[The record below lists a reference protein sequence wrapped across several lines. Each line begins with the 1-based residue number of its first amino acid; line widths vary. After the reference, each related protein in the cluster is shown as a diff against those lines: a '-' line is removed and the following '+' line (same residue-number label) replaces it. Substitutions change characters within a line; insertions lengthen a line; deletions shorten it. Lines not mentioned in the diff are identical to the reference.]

1 MHKLQRIT
9 SEFIETE
16 DRIKFTAKCENEQT
30 LVLWVTQRLISRL
43 IAHSLNWLEK
53 ETSELDRAV
62 ILDPESRS
70 NLQGIV
76 QQSARQTLSKQTAV
90 VPEHD
95 SQSFLVQEIDIN
107 INNEGVLLL
116 FKGSESKQA
125 ELAFNIQQ
133 LRQWLAIIRTLWG
146 KAEWPMSLWPDWMDE
161 NQLTSTGGPNSP
173 VH

>member
-16 DRIKFTAKCENEQT
+16 DRIKFTAKCANEQT

-43 IAHSLNWLEK
+43 ITHCLDWLEK

-62 ILDPESRS
+62 ALDQESRS
-70 NLQGIV
+70 DLQGIV
-76 QQSARQTLSKQTAV
+76 QQSARQTLNQQTAV

-133 LRQWLAIIRTLWG
+133 LRQWLAIIRTLWA

-161 NQLTSTGGPNSP
+161 NQLTSTGEPNSP

>member
-16 DRIKFTAKCENEQT
+16 DRIKFTAKCANEQT

-43 IAHSLNWLEK
+43 ITHCLDWLEK

-62 ILDPESRS
+62 ALDQESRS
-70 NLQGIV
+70 DLQGIV
-76 QQSARQTLSKQTAV
+76 QQSARQTLNQQTAV

-116 FKGSESKQA
+116 FKGSENKQA
-125 ELAFNIQQ
+125 ELAFNIEQ
-133 LRQWLAIIRTLWG
+133 LRQWLAIIRSLWD
-146 KAEWPMSLWPDWMDE
+146 KAEWPMSLWPSWMDE
-161 NQLTSTGGPNSP
+161 SQLTSTGESNSP